1 MQSNSRREMALLD
14 LETSGNHF
22 GRMDK
27 EALRKER
34 KRLASERIRVWSG
47 LDFLVGLRSDR
58 GRR

>member
-1 MQSNSRREMALLD
+1 MALLD

-34 KRLASERIRVWSG
+34 KRLESERIRVWSG
-47 LDFLVGLRSDR
+47 LDFLVGLRSDK
-58 GRR
+58 GQG